1 MTMVV
6 RVVMKVV
13 VRVVVKVVMMVVVKV
28 VIVAVGMIDFKLF
41 WGFCLQTDILTE
53 QAENGLQSRSS
64 ENGCVVALWI
74 AIAVIL
80 NWR

>member
-53 QAENGLQSRSS
+53 QAENGLKSQSS
-64 ENGCVVALWI
+64 ENGKT
-74 AIAVIL
+74 AVWHYGL
-80 NWR
+80 KLQ